1 MMVNRR
7 DVLKVAVTGV
17 LGLAVG
23 GAGGYFS
30 RQAEIE
36 SLKKEIEELSKQVSM
51 PTVKLEPNLN
61 IYNWTYYINRNI
73 VDWWAKE
80 NNVQIVYDTFESI
93 DELVAKLQTG
103 TSGYDL
109 AVVSDSPLQ
118 ELANLGVLE
127 PIDLKKIPN
136 FKYIPDRFK
145 NPYYDPGNKY
155 SVIYS
160 YGTTG
165 LGWNSEEVSPEVTA
179 WADVF
184 EVDRHLG
191 KYKGKIT
198 MHTDTIETFGAA
210 LIYLGRDPNSTKDED
225 LRDAVDLLKKQKPY
239 LAGYASTEEY
249 MEGLEARRFLISHAY
264 NGDIAG
270 IIYASDEREI
280 TITKQ
285 LEYISYTVPEEGA
298 LAWADNFVIPKGAKN
313 IEAAHTFI
321 NFIIDPIV
329 SAICTIT
336 VKYPFPSGRDYVP
349 EEIRNDPVIFTP
361 DELLDKLHWTR
372 PFTPEERAKRAEY
385 WLELMA
391 A

>member
-1 MMVNRR
+1 MVSRR
-7 DVLKVAVTGV
+7 DVLKIMVSGV
-17 LGLAVG
+17 LGLAIG
-23 GAGGYFS
+23 GVGGYFS
-30 RQAEIE
+30 RQSEID
-36 SLKKEIEELSKQVSM
+36 SLRKEIEDLSKQIELQ
-51 PTVKLEPNLN
+51 TFKLEPNLN
-61 IYNWTYYINRNI
+61 IYNWTYYINRNL

-80 NNVQIVYDTFESI
+80 NGVSIVYDTFESL
-93 DELVAKLQTG
+93 DEVVAKLQTG

-109 AVVSDSPLQ
+109 AVVSDSVVQ
-118 ELANLGVLE
+118 ELANMGVLE

-136 FKYIPDRFK
+136 FKHIPEKFK

-165 LGWNSEEVSPEVTA
+165 LGWNNQEVAPEVTA

-198 MHTDTIETFGAA
+198 MHTDSIETFGAA
-210 LIYLGRDPNSTKDED
+210 LIYLGRDPTSTKDED
-225 LRDAVDLLKKQKPY
+225 LREAVELLKKQKPY
-239 LAGYASTEEY
+239 LAGYASTEKY
-249 MEGLEARRFLISHAY
+249 MAGLEAGRFLISHAY

-270 IIYASDEREI
+270 IIYVSDEREI
-280 TITKQ
+280 IITKK

-313 IEAAHTFI
+313 IEAAHAFI
-321 NFIIDPIV
+321 NFILDPVV

-336 VKYPFPSGRDYVP
+336 VKYPFPAGKDYVP
-349 EEIRNDPVIFTP
+349 EELRKDPVIFTP
-361 DELLDKLHWTR
+361 EELLDELYWTR

>member
-1 MMVNRR
+1 MVSRR
-7 DVLKVAVTGV
+7 DVLKVAVAGV
-17 LGLAVG
+17 LGLAIG
-23 GAGGYFS
+23 GAGGYIS
-30 RQAEIE
+30 RQSEIE
-36 SLKKEIEELSKQVSM
+36 SLKKEVVELSKQVGVTA
-51 PTVKLEPNLN
+51 PKLEPNLN

-80 NNVQIVYDTFESI
+80 NGVQIVYDTFESL
-93 DELVAKLQTG
+93 DEVVAKLQTG

-136 FKYIPDRFK
+136 FKHVPERFK

-160 YGTTG
+160 YGTTA
-165 LGWNSEEVSPEVTA
+165 LGWNNSEVSPEVTA

-225 LRDAVDLLKKQKPY
+225 LREAIELLKKQKPY

-249 MEGLEARRFLISHAY
+249 MSGLEAGRFLISHAY

-280 TITKQ
+280 LITKQ

-313 IEAAHTFI
+313 IEAAHAFI
-321 NFIIDPIV
+321 NFILDPIV

-336 VKYPFPSGRDYVP
+336 VKYPFPAGRDYVP
-349 EEIRNDPVIFTP
+349 EEIRSDPVIFTP
-361 DELLDKLHWTR
+361 EELLDKLYWTR

>member
-1 MMVNRR
+1 MVNRR
-7 DVLKVAVTGV
+7 DLLKIIVSGV

-23 GAGGYFS
+23 GVGGYIS
-30 RQAEIE
+30 RQSEVEA
-36 SLKKEIEELSKQVSM
+36 LRKEIEALSKQIGL
-51 PTVKLEPNLN
+51 PTAKLEPNLY
-61 IYNWTYYINRNI
+61 IYNWTYYINRNL

-80 NNVQIVYDTFESI
+80 NGVNVVYDTFESV
-93 DELVAKLQTG
+93 DEVVAKLQTG
-103 TSGYDL
+103 ASGYDL
-109 AVVSDSPLQ
+109 AVISDSSVQ
-118 ELANLGVLE
+118 ELVNLGVLE

-136 FKYIPDRFK
+136 FKYVPKKFR
-145 NPYYDPGNKY
+145 NPYYDPENKY
-155 SVIYS
+155 SIVYS

-165 LGWNSEEVSPEVTA
+165 LGWNSKEVSPEVTA

-198 MHTDTIETFGAA
+198 MHTDSIETFGAA
-210 LIYLGRDPNSTKDED
+210 LIYLGKDPSSVKDED
-225 LRDAVDLLKKQKPY
+225 LREAVELLKKQKPY

-249 MEGLEARRFLISHAY
+249 MTGLEAGRFLISHAY

-280 TITKQ
+280 TVSKK

-313 IEAAHTFI
+313 IEAAHAFI
-321 NFIIDPIV
+321 NFILDPII

-336 VKYPFPSGRDYVP
+336 VKYPFPTGREYVP
-349 EEIRNDPVIFTP
+349 EELRNDPVIFTP
-361 DELLDKLHWTR
+361 DELLDKLYWTR
-372 PFTPEERAKRAEY
+372 PFTAEERAKRAEY

>member
-1 MMVNRR
+1 MVSRR
-7 DVLKVAVTGV
+7 DVLKVAVAGI

-23 GAGGYFS
+23 GVGGYIS
-30 RQAEIE
+30 RQSEIE
-36 SLKKEIEELSKQVSM
+36 SLKKEVVELSKQVGVTA
-51 PTVKLEPNLN
+51 PKLEPNLN

-80 NNVQIVYDTFESI
+80 NGVQIVYDTFESD
-93 DELVAKLQTG
+93 DEVIAKLQTG
-103 TSGYDL
+103 ASGYDL
-109 AVVSDSPLQ
+109 AVVSDWPLQ

-136 FKYIPDRFK
+136 FKYVPERFK
-145 NPYYDPGNKY
+145 NPYYDPGNKH

-160 YGTTG
+160 GPGTTG
-165 LGWNSEEVSPEVTA
+165 LGWNNSEVSPEVTA

-198 MHTDTIETFGAA
+198 MHTSIDETLGAA
-210 LIYLGRDPNSTKDED
+210 LIYLRRDPASSKDED
-225 LRDAVDLLKKQKPY
+225 LREAIEILKKQKPY

-249 MEGLEARRFLISHAY
+249 MSGLEAGRFLISHAWA
-264 NGDIAG
+264 GDVAG
-270 IIYASDEREI
+270 VMYVSDEREI
-280 TITKQ
+280 RVTKQ

-298 LAWADNFVIPKGAKN
+298 IVTIDNFVIPKGAKN
-313 IEAAHTFI
+313 IEAAHAFI
-321 NFIIDPIV
+321 NFILDPIV

-336 VKYPFPSGRDYVP
+336 VKYPFPAGRDYVP
-349 EEIRNDPVIFTP
+349 EEIRSDPVIFTP
-361 DELLDKLHWTR
+361 EELLDKLYWMR
-372 PFTPEERAKRAEY
+372 PLTPDERAKRAEY

>member
-1 MMVNRR
+1 MVSRR
-7 DVLKVAVTGV
+7 DVLKIAVAGV
-17 LGLAVG
+17 LGAAVG
-23 GAGGYFS
+23 GAGGYYS
-30 RQAEIE
+30 RQVEIDN
-36 SLKKEIEELSKQVSM
+36 LKKEVEELSKQIGEVK
-51 PTVKLEPNLN
+51 VKLEPNLN
-61 IYNWTYYINRNI
+61 IYNWTYYINKNI
-73 VDWWAKE
+73 IEQWAKE
-80 NNVQIVYDTFESI
+80 NGVSIVYDTFESL
-93 DELVAKLQTG
+93 DEVVAKLQTG
-103 TSGYDL
+103 TSGYDV
-109 AVVSDSPLQ
+109 AVVSDSPLR
-118 ELANLGVLE
+118 ELADLGVLE

-136 FKYIPDRFK
+136 FKYVPERFK
-145 NPYYDPGNKY
+145 NPYFDPENKY

-165 LGWNSEEVSPEVTA
+165 LGWNNKEVSPEVRA

-191 KYKGKIT
+191 RYKGKIT

-210 LIYLGRDPNSTKDED
+210 LIYLGKDPSSMRDED
-225 LRDAVDLLKKQKPY
+225 LREAVELLKKQKPY

-249 MEGLEARRFLISHAY
+249 MEGLETGRFLISHAY

-280 TITKQ
+280 TVYKQ
-285 LEYISYTVPEEGA
+285 LEYISYAFPEEGA
-298 LAWADNFVIPKGAKN
+298 LAWADSFVIPKGAKN
-313 IEAAHTFI
+313 IESAHAFI
-321 NFIIDPIV
+321 NFILDPLV

-336 VKYPFPSGRDYVP
+336 VKYPFPTGRDYVP
-349 EEIRNDPVIFTP
+349 EELKEDPVIFTP
-361 DELLDKLHWTR
+361 DEYLDKLYWTR

>member
-1 MMVNRR
+1 MVDRR
-7 DVLKVAVTGV
+7 DVLKIMVSGV
-17 LGLAVG
+17 LGLAIGGVG
-23 GAGGYFS
+23 GYIS
-30 RQAEIE
+30 RQSEVE
-36 SLKKEIEELSKQVSM
+36 SLKKEVEALSKEIKLEKVE
-51 PTVKLEPNLN
+51 LEPNLY

-73 VDWWAKE
+73 VDWWARE
-80 NNVQIVYDTFESI
+80 NGVSIVYDTFESL
-93 DELVAKLQTG
+93 DEVVAKLQTG

-136 FKYIPDRFK
+136 FKYVPERFK

-165 LGWNSEEVSPEVTA
+165 LGWNSQEVSPEVTA

-184 EVDRHLG
+184 EVDRHLE

-210 LIYLGRDPNSTKDED
+210 LIYLGRDPTSTKDED
-225 LRDAVDLLKKQKPY
+225 LREAVELLKKQKPY

-249 MEGLEARRFLISHAY
+249 MAGLEAGRFLISHAY

-280 TITKQ
+280 TITKN

-313 IEAAHTFI
+313 IEAAHAFI
-321 NFIIDPIV
+321 NFILDPVI

-336 VKYPFPSGRDYVP
+336 VKYPFPTGKDYVP
-349 EEIRNDPVIFTP
+349 EELRNDPVIFTP
-361 DELLDKLHWTR
+361 DELLDKLYWTR